1 MTVYGGTQK
10 ITIGANGADTDFVA
24 KRNAALAQAAFLDMG
39 VKSVEGAGSGSTFMM
54 PERSPQYGNINDT
67 TGDVIQGAASNF
79 SQPGDTFGMPLENVE
94 RQTGSLSVGTSSTN
108 DPQTQPDQLDESAL
122 QARIRRMGENGS
134 INLNPSSVYGLS

>member
-39 VKSVEGAGSGSTFMM
+39 VKSVEGAGTGATFML
-54 PERSPQYGNINDT
+54 PEKSPQYGNVNDT
-67 TGDVIQGAASNF
+67 TGDVIAGARSEF
-79 SQPGDTFGMPLENVE
+79 SQPGDTFSMPLGNSDN
-94 RQTGSLSVGTSSTN
+94 RSGSLAMGTSSTN
-108 DPQTQPDQLDESAL
+108 DPQVNPSELDESAL
-122 QARIRRMGENGS
+122 AARIRRMGENGS